1 MCGGARM
8 WDADGGQESIPA
20 RSIFGRS
27 ASARL
32 CPPRCAPASTP
43 PAPVRT
49 IGMGHT
55 SSNIS
60 RNMSQMPVV
69 NNTISVCVD
78 AGQSASSQAWNSYL
92 QVALYP
98 VLARFNPRMLPA
110 IAISNPKGLNSG
122 SASSTKRSRMWYW
135 IELQRTQSPRVIR
148 TSSQR
153 PKTTKTKRYQDYNPS
168 SLSVTISRFVPFG
181 SSRPPQRHFTQLTSL
196 LGRRRASAVPTPRQ
210 TSRPCRRGELPHAL
224 SAPDITHLSLIHIS
238 EPTRPRLI

>member
-1 MCGGARM
+1 
-8 WDADGGQESIPA
+8 
-20 RSIFGRS
+20 
-27 ASARL
+27 
-32 CPPRCAPASTP
+32 
-43 PAPVRT
+43 
-49 IGMGHT
+49 
-55 SSNIS
+55 
-60 RNMSQMPVV
+60 
-69 NNTISVCVD
+69 
-78 AGQSASSQAWNSYL
+78 
-92 QVALYP
+92 
-98 VLARFNPRMLPA
+98 MLPA

-224 SAPDITHLSLIHIS
+224 SAPDITHRLRRHKSMRFIRTAAS
-238 EPTRPRLI
+238 GTRRMIAVHLAARRRTSTCPRPSDSACCATMHEHRQIPDATRCSHM